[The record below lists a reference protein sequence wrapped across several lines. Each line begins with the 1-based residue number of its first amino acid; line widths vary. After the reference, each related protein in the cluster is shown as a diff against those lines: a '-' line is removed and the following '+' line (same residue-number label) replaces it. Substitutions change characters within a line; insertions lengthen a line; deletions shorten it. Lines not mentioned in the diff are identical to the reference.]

1 MIKFNNLSIGYK
13 VGYTD
18 KAILKG
24 LSGTINRGDL
34 IALMGINGVGKSS
47 LLRTLSGLTNPLS
60 GQISLDEKDYSEHSP
75 LDLAQSVA
83 VVLTDKVHID
93 YLRVDELIEL
103 GRSTHSNYWGKLRDE
118 DMIIYNE
125 ISALLKID
133 SIKDKFFSDLSDG
146 QKQKVLLARALA
158 QSPKYLFLDEP
169 TTYLDIPSKLELM
182 DLLKKL
188 RRDKNIAV
196 FFSTHDWTLVEN
208 SVDKVWLIDA
218 EGLLHI
224 ESPESLKSSGLLK
237 KNFNI

>member
-1 MIKFNNLSIGYK
+1 MIEFKNLSIGYK
-13 VGYTD
+13 EKT
-18 KAILKG
+18 ILKG
-24 LSGTINRGDL
+24 LTGNIIPGDF

-47 LLRTLSGLTNPLS
+47 LLRTLTGLTQPLS
-60 GQISLDEKDYSEHSP
+60 GQLSIDKKNYSDLSP
-75 LDLAQSVA
+75 IDLAQSVS

-103 GRSTHSNYWGKLRDE
+103 GRSTHSNYWGKLSKE
-118 DMIIYNE
+118 DKNVFLE
-125 ISALLKID
+125 ISSLLKID

-182 DLLKKL
+182 SLLKNLSQEKS
-188 RRDKNIAV
+188 IAV

-208 SVDKVWLIDA
+208 TVDKVWLIDA
-218 EGLLHI
+218 EGFLHI
-224 ESPESLKSSGLLK
+224 EGPGSLKSSGLLK